1 MDLFWPLWRYILEFG
16 AVLAVAGILRMVGT
30 WISRRAQNRARN
42 WPYVYGTVE
51 HAEAKMIGDGR
62 TAHWIGELAFSY
74 SVDGAYYLGFL
85 SSASLGGGS
94 GMEFGPRLER
104 SQGNRALLAE
114 KSISICTNRR
124 RARPA
129 RSAPCGNQ
137 SALIALR
144 FYLT

>member
-51 HAEAKMIGDGR
+51 HAEPKMIGDGR

-74 SVDGAYYLGFL
+74 SVDGAYYSGFCHL
-85 SSASLGGGS
+85 PASGEDQAWNSVRGW
-94 GMEFGPRLER
+94 R
-104 SQGNRALLAE
+104 SQGNRALVAE

-129 RSAPCGNQ
+129 RSFRRSICADRAEILSN
-137 SALIALR
+137 L
-144 FYLT
+144 

>member
-51 HAEAKMIGDGR
+51 HAEPKMIGDGR

-74 SVDGAYYLGFL
+74 SVDGAYYSGFCPL
-85 SSASLGGGS
+85 PASGEDQAWNSVRGWKDRKVIVHYW
-94 GMEFGPRLER
+94 PRNPSR
-104 SQGNRALLAE
+104 SVLIVEEQDQPAPLLAE
-114 KSISICTNRR
+114 IN
-124 RARPA
+124 
-129 RSAPCGNQ
+129 
-137 SALIALR
+137 LR
-144 FYLT
+144 